1 MCQHDNPAFNVMRS
15 IININIIVLLLRK
28 AQDYKAK
35 KFAILPGELQRSEID
50 ECMQEHKG
58 REKERKKER
67 E

>member
-1 MCQHDNPAFNVMRS
+1 VFVCVCTH
-15 IININIIVLLLRK
+15 IIVLLLRK

-35 KFAILPGELQRSEID
+35 KFAILPGELQRTEID

-58 REKERKKER
+58 EERKKER